1 MSLHQDGE
9 AHGGLGQQQEDHV
22 EQVRRLFTSS
32 CFTSICLPSTSL
44 PSTLSQLSTSPCLSS
59 WSPSAASSGTG
70 LALPAGPKGEPPKE
84 WRRRNWTA
92 GALATGRQGRAH
104 ASCCASWSSRRWAGP
119 TTGPGPPPAPAP
131 APAPAL
137 LPPGGRG
144 QGPPP
149 YRPQGSARQLQYCG
163 DINSTLYDITMIWS
177 RSW

>member
-22 EQVRRLFTSS
+22 EQVTRLFTLCWFTSLSSS

-44 PSTLSQLSTSPCLSS
+44 PSTLSQLSASPCLSS

-104 ASCCASWSSRRWAGP
+104 ASCCASWSSRRWAR
-119 TTGPGPPPAPAP
+119 PAPAP
-131 APAPAL
+131 APAM
-137 LPPGGRG
+137 LPPGRPRPGS
-144 QGPPP
+144 PP
-149 YRPQGSARQLQYCG
+149 YRLQGSAR
-163 DINSTLYDITMIWS
+163 
-177 RSW
+177 

>member
-22 EQVRRLFTSS
+22 EQVTRLFTSS
-32 CFTSICLPSTSL
+32 CFTLICLPSTSL

-70 LALPAGPKGEPPKE
+70 LALPAGPKGEPLKE
-84 WRRRNWTA
+84 RRRRNWTA

-131 APAPAL
+131 APAL
-137 LPPGGRG
+137 LPPGRPRPGS
-144 QGPPP
+144 PP

-163 DINSTLYDITMIWS
+163 DINSTLYDITMIWT